1 MLLHAPSPARS
12 RNLFARLAACIAL
25 VALALPA
32 LLHPAAAQAQ
42 ENSAARKFGR
52 GLAGMTLGVLEIP
65 GNMVQESRTNGVPSG
80 LTLGFAM
87 GVGKF
92 VARELVGVYEFL
104 TAPFAIPDG
113 FEPVLQPEFPWS
125 YFESEPGRAYG
136 FSDRYLSEEAY
147 QLDRIPDAVVE
158 RRAGALVVSF
168 PNDMLFAI
176 DSAELSQTATARL
189 QKVAPVLR
197 GNPDAPVVVAGYTD
211 STGDP
216 VYNQQL
222 SQKRATAVRNYLVSQ
237 RIAAERIEIAGYGD
251 ARPVASNE
259 TLAGRKSNRRVEI
272 ELRASGVG
280 AYR

>member
-1 MLLHAPSPARS
+1 MLRHTPSPARS
-12 RNLFARLAACIAL
+12 RNHFARRAACVAL

-65 GNMVQESRTNGVPSG
+65 GNVVQESRTNGVPYG
-80 LTLGFAM
+80 LTIGFAM

-104 TAPFAIPDG
+104 TAPFEIPDD

-125 YFESEPGRAYG
+125 YFESDPGRAYG

-168 PNDMLFAI
+168 PNDMLFAL
-176 DSAELSQTATARL
+176 DSAELSKTATARL
-189 QKVAPVLR
+189 HEVAPVLR
-197 GNPDAPVVVAGYTD
+197 DNPDAPVVVAGYTD

-222 SQKRATAVRNYLVSQ
+222 SQKRATAVRDYLVGQ
-237 RIAAERIEIAGYGD
+237 GIAAERIEIAGYAD
-251 ARPVASNE
+251 ARPVASND